1 MNPIHRF
8 LLAGAWALGIAAIP
22 APTCSAGPATMKA
35 IRYASHGPA
44 SVLKLEEVPMPAP
57 GAGQVLIKV
66 EAAGVNPI
74 DWKLRKGRPG
84 ATFQGEPRIPG
95 FDVAG
100 KVAAVGD
107 GVAGYRVGDPVFA
120 LLDHLGGY
128 AEYATESVARVAHTP
143 KNLDAVHA
151 AAIPTAGETAW
162 RALFDEGDLQR
173 GQTVLIHGAA
183 GGVGHF
189 AVQFAKRAGARV
201 IGTASPE
208 NHAFL
213 KSIGADEVIDYKS
226 QKFEELVK
234 DVDLVMDTV
243 GGETLKRSYAVVRKG
258 GTVVT
263 IAGRLDAAEMQ
274 KHELR
279 MPNERELP
287 PHLAEIAKAIEEGS
301 VKVEVG
307 KTYPLAEAQRAHEQ
321 SETLHARG
329 KIVLVVAP

>member
-1 MNPIHRF
+1 MNVIHRF
-8 LLAGAWALGIAAIP
+8 LLAGAWALGVAAIP
-22 APTCSAGPATMKA
+22 CSAAPDTMKA
-35 IRYASHGPA
+35 VRYASHGPA
-44 SVLKLEEVPMPAP
+44 SVLKLEDVPKP
-57 GAGQVLIKV
+57 GAGPGQVLIRV

-100 KVAAVGD
+100 TVAAVGE
-107 GVAGYRVGDPVFA
+107 GVTGYAVGDHVFA

-128 AEYATESVARVAHTP
+128 AEYASESAARVAHTP

-162 RALFDEGDLQR
+162 RALFDEGELQR

-201 IGTASPE
+201 LGTASPE

-226 QKFEELVK
+226 QKFEDLVK
-234 DVDLVMDTV
+234 DVDLVMDNV
-243 GGETLKRSYAVVRKG
+243 GGDTLKRSYGVVRKG
-258 GTVVT
+258 GTIVT

-279 MPNERELP
+279 MPSERELP
-287 PHLAEIAKAIEEGS
+287 PHLGEIAKAIEDGS

-307 KTYPLAEAQRAHEQ
+307 TTYPLAEAQKAHEQ

-329 KIVLVVAP
+329 KIVLVVAR